1 MTSSINELDKENRAG
16 VCSLQLRYYNVDDK
30 LAPIEDVAAMLDRL
44 EPGITSAGSDLDDN
58 IEQKSDDLNYK
69 QTEMDENWIF

>member
-1 MTSSINELDKENRAG
+1 
-16 VCSLQLRYYNVDDK
+16 
-30 LAPIEDVAAMLDRL
+30 LAPIEDVAATLDQL

-69 QTEMDENWIF
+69 QTEMDENWLF